1 MYICDFLCTITKPRR
16 EWQRIQISSRGNT
29 LFHEWSL
36 HTQLTEHFWTRQTNV
51 RLNSKTMHLSY
62 VWRVKSWRDIY
73 HFKWKVVYD
82 TINQICEL
90 VKFYVLFET
99 SVQNILLYIKTVHHG
114 VKSLRIKT
122 ICQILRWHFYVNW
135 MVQWTRKYLL
145 IILQWCLVNKVI
157 LVWL

>member
-73 HFKWKVVYD
+73 HFKWKSRLWYHKPNLWVGEV
-82 TINQICEL
+82 ICFIWNDCTKYPL
-90 VKFYVLFET
+90 VH
-99 SVQNILLYIKTVHHG
+99 QNRASWRKIIKNKNYLSNITVAIL
-114 VKSLRIKT
+114 
-122 ICQILRWHFYVNW
+122 CQLNGA
-135 MVQWTRKYLL
+135 
-145 IILQWCLVNKVI
+145 VNKKIPFDYPSV
-157 LVWL
+157 VFGK

>member
-16 EWQRIQISSRGNT
+16 KWQRIQISSRGNT

-73 HFKWKVVYD
+73 HFKWKSRLWYHKPNLWVGEV
-82 TINQICEL
+82 ICFIWNEC
-90 VKFYVLFET
+90 K
-99 SVQNILLYIKTVHHG
+99 NILLYIKTVHHG

>member
-1 MYICDFLCTITKPRR
+1 MSSVSNPPKTHVCETPVVYICDFLCTITKPRR

-73 HFKWKVVYD
+73 HFKWKSRLWYHKPNLWVGEV
-82 TINQICEL
+82 ICFM
-90 VKFYVLFET
+90 KRMYKISSCT
-99 SVQNILLYIKTVHHG
+99 SKPWI
-114 VKSLRIKT
+114 
-122 ICQILRWHFYVNW
+122 
-135 MVQWTRKYLL
+135 MA
-145 IILQWCLVNKVI
+145 
-157 LVWL
+157 